1 MIGALTGSYPES
13 RPLRPDPLGPPGL
26 RRGDESAAGAR
37 AGVLAARWCRGGVEH
52 GGGVGKIGAGVRH
65 PTRCGGVK
73 VSEQRDSDKLTD
85 DMAQRIDELGVPR
98 GELYLAAIELARA
111 QLRQVDGLLAD
122 LQAVIERRAERDAR
136 ESGE

>member
-1 MIGALTGSYPES
+1 M
-13 RPLRPDPLGPPGL
+13 
-26 RRGDESAAGAR
+26 
-37 AGVLAARWCRGGVEH
+37 
-52 GGGVGKIGAGVRH
+52 
-65 PTRCGGVK
+65 
-73 VSEQRDSDKLTD
+73 SEQRDSDKLTD